1 MIDRPDE
8 IGPGSFCFRA
18 YELSISCSN
27 ILNHLKLLRLSINSG
42 CATHFGIIS
51 HSDIIQQLAVYTT
64 LIKGC
69 RVV

>member
-1 MIDRPDE
+1 MRLDLEAFVLEPTSSAFLV
-8 IGPGSFCFRA
+8 P
-18 YELSISCSN
+18 N

-69 RVV
+69 RVVNNQ